1 MVKAEEILKKYWG
14 FDNFRSPQLEIINSV
29 LSGHDTL
36 ALLPTGGG
44 KSLCFQIPA
53 LLNDG
58 ICLVISPLIALMKD
72 QVDNLMKRDIKAMA
86 LTGGISTDEVITL
99 LDNCLYGN
107 YKFLYLSPERLQQDW
122 VIEKIKNLPINL
134 IAIDEAHCVSQWGHD
149 FRPAYLKIQV
159 LKTFFPKV
167 PFLALTASATEQVK
181 NDLIEQLQLNKP
193 VVFQKSFAR
202 ENIAYLVIQAED
214 KLFKIEQ
221 LLKKNPAPAIIYVR
235 NRKACYEISSQLIRL
250 GIGATF
256 YHGGLS
262 RKEKIKHMENWMDE
276 KSPVMVATNAFGM
289 GIDKANVRTVIHMQY
304 AENIESYYQEA
315 GRAGR
320 NGERAFAVV
329 LSSPSDE
336 LNAKGQFLSVLP
348 DKAFVLKVY
357 NKLCNFF
364 QVAFGE
370 CPLNEFTFNLNK
382 FCLRYDLSVLKTYN
396 AIQFLDREGILSL
409 TKDFSQKVSLQFLIE
424 SRELLRYISLHPRD
438 EAVIHTLLRTYP
450 GIYEYAVKVNTD
462 LVAKKTPTTTT
473 EVERVLTA
481 LNLNE
486 VADYIAHD
494 TDSALLF
501 LENRDDEHIINRIAK
516 HLKSQNELKVNQMEA
531 FINYVQDKTHC
542 KSRIILHYFD
552 EETTENC
559 GICSYC
565 RDNAPKQKNSLEEIA
580 SKMLALLQ
588 REDLDSR
595 ELEHL
600 LKIPESDI
608 IFAIHELLER
618 ESIALTSINKYTLKK

>member
-1 MVKAEEILKKYWG
+1 MNEPVEILKKYWG
-14 FDNFRSPQLEIINSV
+14 HDRFRPYQKEIIDSI
-29 LSGHDTL
+29 LEGKDTV

-44 KSLCFQIPA
+44 KSICFQIPA
-53 LLNDG
+53 LLQDG
-58 ICLVISPLIALMKD
+58 ICIVISPLIALMKD
-72 QVDNLMKRDIKAMA
+72 QVDNLSKRGIKALSITA
-86 LTGGISTDEVITL
+86 GISHNDLSIL
-99 LDNCLYGN
+99 FDNCQFGN
-107 YKFLYLSPERLQQDW
+107 YKFLYLSPERLQSEYVVDR
-122 VIEKIKNLPINL
+122 IKALNVSL

-149 FRPAYLKIQV
+149 FRPAFLKISI
-159 LKTFFPKV
+159 LKLLFPNK
-167 PFLALTASATEQVK
+167 PFVALTASANARVEKDITT
-181 NDLIEQLQLNKP
+181 QLKLDNPTIFRQ
-193 VVFQKSFAR
+193 SFAR
-202 ENIAYLVIQAED
+202 KNISYNVLEVED
-214 KLFKIEQ
+214 KIYNISKI
-221 LLKKNPAPAIIYVR
+221 LKKYRDPTIIYVR
-235 NRKACYEISSQLIRL
+235 NRKMCIDVSSQLKHL
-250 GIGATF
+250 GFTATF
-256 YHGGLS
+256 FHGGLKN
-262 RKEKIKHMENWMDE
+262 KEKEKNMQSWMSE
-276 KSPVMVATNAFGM
+276 EAQVIVATNAFGM